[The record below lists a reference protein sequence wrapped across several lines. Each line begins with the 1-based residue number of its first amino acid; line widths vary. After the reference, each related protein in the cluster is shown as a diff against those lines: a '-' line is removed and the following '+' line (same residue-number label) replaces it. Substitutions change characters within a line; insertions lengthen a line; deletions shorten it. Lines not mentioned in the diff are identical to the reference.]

1 MNYLTGIALT
11 LVSLGSLAQ
20 ANYKENSALFSGTYT
35 ENYVNRWGFQE
46 RCDHVYDPRTS
57 KFLWPTKS
65 SPVTLD
71 PALVKAG
78 DTIFVRDVGSF
89 IKKLHPSIKYPYIM
103 VTAGE
108 FRDAVQ
114 EKFMRFLDNPN
125 IIAWLS
131 VHACPVTHPKF
142 HMLPLGIYQ
151 DRKFYEPR
159 AELTQKFAQWR
170 KAPKTGLL
178 YSNFGDIRG
187 MKPERAEVGALF
199 DDAPYCYKAERLP
212 FLEYMEEMSKYRFTL
227 SPLGYGPDSYRN
239 WEAMLVGSIPIV
251 RSTHLDPL
259 YADLPVLIVK
269 EWSEVHEEFLH
280 KKYEEISA
288 KRYNIEKLFMEYW
301 WKKIQNIR
309 EQFLAG
315 YAKKGER

>member
-1 MNYLTGIALT
+1 MNYIAKVALIMMGSC
-11 LVSLGSLAQ
+11 SLIRAQ
-20 ANYKENSALFSGTYT
+20 YT
-35 ENYVNRWGFQE
+35 EKSELFYGMHSKNYVNRWGFQE
-46 RCDHVYDPRTS
+46 RCSHVYDPRTN
-57 KFLWPTKS
+57 KFLWPTS
-65 SPVTLD
+65 AAGVTFNPED
-71 PALVKAG
+71 VKPG
-78 DTIFVRDVGSF
+78 DVIFVRDVGSF
-89 IKKLHPSIKYPYIM
+89 IKKLHPYIKHPYIM

-114 EKFMRFLDNPN
+114 EKFMCILDSPN

-151 DRKFYEPR
+151 DKKFYEAR
-159 AELTQKFAQWR
+159 AELTERFAEWR
-170 KAPKTGLL
+170 NAPKTGLL

-199 DDAPYCYKAERLP
+199 DDAPYCYKAQRLP
-212 FLEYMEEMSKYRFTL
+212 FLEYMEEMSHYKFTL

-259 YADLPVLIVK
+259 YEDLPVLIVNS
-269 EWSEVHEEFLH
+269 WGEVNEEFLN
-280 KKYEEISA
+280 KKYEEMMA
-288 KRYNIEKLFMEYW
+288 KKYNIEKLFMEYW
-301 WKKIQNIR
+301 WNKIQNLR
-309 EQFLAG
+309 DAFLRT
-315 YAKKGER
+315 YKKRGGG